1 MIVVLIGPPG
11 SGKSTQGHLIANK
24 YCLPFIGAGD
34 LVRDMIHS
42 EKSEYKKKVD
52 SGNLLPDD
60 VVFSIV
66 KAKLDQYDA
75 DKGFILEGYPRTIGQ
90 AKLLDEYLIGKHT
103 ALNYVL
109 YMDNV
114 VDSDIA
120 IRIKGRYQCSN
131 CGSTYSKEKVP
142 CDLVCARC
150 GKLLVPRGDDTITSL
165 KCRMQEYEKKSLP
178 VYEYYSE
185 TDRVIAINASE
196 SIEEVFE
203 KAVQIIE
210 R

>member
-1 MIVVLIGPPG
+1 MIIVLIGPPG

-24 YCLPFIGAGD
+24 YGLPFIGVGD

-42 EKSEYKKKVD
+42 DNSEYKKKVN

-60 VVFSIV
+60 VVFGIV
-66 KAKLDQYDA
+66 KAKLDQYDT

-90 AKLLDEYLIGKHT
+90 AKLLDEYLLGKHCS
-103 ALNYVL
+103 LNCVL

-114 VDSDIA
+114 VDQDIA
-120 IRIKGRYQCSN
+120 DRIKGRYQCSN

-142 CDLVCARC
+142 SNLMCARC
-150 GKLLVPRGDDTITSL
+150 GKLLVPRCDDTITSL
-165 KCRMQEYEKKSLP
+165 KCRMQEYKKKSLP
-178 VYEYYSE
+178 VYDYYTE
-185 TDRVIAINASE
+185 NKCVTAINASK

>member
-42 EKSEYKKKVD
+42 EASEYKKKVD

-60 VVFSIV
+60 VVFNIV
-66 KAKLDQYDA
+66 KAKLDQYDT

-90 AKLLDEYLIGKHT
+90 AKLLDEYLMSKN
-103 ALNYVL
+103 AELNFVL
-109 YMDNV
+109 YLVNV
-114 VDSDIA
+114 VDCDIA
-120 IRIKGRYQCSN
+120 DRIKGRYQCSN
-131 CGSTYSKEKVP
+131 CGSTYSKEMVP
-142 CDLVCARC
+142 SDLICARC
-150 GKLLVPRGDDTITSL
+150 GKALVPREDDTITSL

-185 TDRVIAINASE
+185 TNRVTAVNASK